1 VARFETV
8 PRVPYINHLKK
19 NPMKRILTAFALAA
33 LLITTACT
41 NQSEK
46 ADTMQPES
54 GKSARAYEDVDGEQV
69 YTVVENQP
77 EFDGGLPAMYTFL
90 SDNIRYPEAAAKA
103 NVQGKVTVA
112 FVVGGGWRGAER
124 ESYGGPGLRHRRRS
138 PAGSKSHAQLAAR
151 KPGWQKR
158 SGEVFSADQLSA
170 WGKEGSGL
178 SRM

>member
-112 FVVGGGWRGAER
+112 FVVGADGAVRNVKVMEGLG
-124 ESYGGPGLRHRRRS
+124 YGTDEEALRVVKAMPNWQPGSQDGKNVAVKYFLPIS
-138 PAGSKSHAQLAAR
+138 FQLGEKKAQ
-151 KPGWQKR
+151 
-158 SGEVFSADQLSA
+158 D
-170 WGKEGSGL
+170 
-178 SRM
+178 